1 MFYQVDETAR
11 LQAVVTDINEVAADP
26 ATVKITI
33 KNPKGSK
40 VVSSIDMTNDAV
52 GSYYYDYLC
61 PSILGE
67 YDYKIVAVG
76 SDDRVTIVKDSFHV
90 NESIG

>member
-1 MFYQVDETAR
+1 MFYQVGETAR
-11 LQAVVTDINEVAADP
+11 LQASITDSDDVAADP
-26 ATVKITI
+26 VTVKITI

-40 VVSSIDMTNDAV
+40 VVSSIDITNDAV

-61 PSILGE
+61 PSILGK

-76 SDDRVTIVKDSFHV
+76 SDDRVTTVKDSFHV
-90 NESIG
+90 DSAI